1 MLPCQQLCQTTVF
14 TQRCVDRR
22 VTAVGT
28 PHRSGLFCRE
38 GQQEL
43 PQSLCISMMTPVLWV
58 EKLHFLRLATP
69 ACFGKSSS
77 RCCSTNRR
85 ATVSLVTTTAGLEAQ
100 HVMSVC
106 ACRLRRQQL
115 ARRRSHP
122 VQMALLQY
130 DRTEVLCSVHV
141 SYQQCSAWMQLIQ
154 GVHGLTMPSAT
165 VNTGLNRVIIVDTCI
180 MQGMPCCSTT

>member
-1 MLPCQQLCQTTVF
+1 
-14 TQRCVDRR
+14 
-22 VTAVGT
+22 
-28 PHRSGLFCRE
+28 
-38 GQQEL
+38 
-43 PQSLCISMMTPVLWV
+43 MMTPVLWV

-130 DRTEVLCSVHV
+130 DRTEVSCSVHV
-141 SYQQCSAWMQLIQ
+141 SYQQCSAWMQLIPGSAWAYHAFCHREYRPEQSHHCGHLHYAGDALLFYNLKPDSSQDFSSLHTGCPVLQ
-154 GVHGLTMPSAT
+154 GVKWTAT
-165 VNTGLNRVIIVDTCI
+165 KW
-180 MQGMPCCSTT
+180 